1 MKANHGQS
9 GTSGQKMQR
18 IGRKVGNL
26 VAAIQGASIAI
37 VVALC
42 ILMFYRLTISMMQ
55 DQCIS
60 GTNMLAYELAN
71 YDGPEDK
78 TALLD
83 TLKEQMG
90 YEFTIFH
97 GDQRA
102 YTTIQQNGQR
112 AVGTRLSGDVAR
124 IVLEQGQSYVG
135 RAAILGETHLC
146 SYVPTRDANGQIDGL
161 IFAGISMT
169 EASGQINLTMLLS
182 CLVGVT
188 CVILG
193 IMIAEIGRAHV

>member
-71 YDGPEDK
+71 
-78 TALLD
+78 
-83 TLKEQMG
+83 
-90 YEFTIFH
+90 
-97 GDQRA
+97 
-102 YTTIQQNGQR
+102 
-112 AVGTRLSGDVAR
+112 
-124 IVLEQGQSYVG
+124 
-135 RAAILGETHLC
+135 
-146 SYVPTRDANGQIDGL
+146 
-161 IFAGISMT
+161 
-169 EASGQINLTMLLS
+169 
-182 CLVGVT
+182 
-188 CVILG
+188 
-193 IMIAEIGRAHV
+193 